1 MSKIID
7 KIVKWGVERSICQ
20 QLPDPNGFISN
31 IVEELS
37 ELKTAT
43 KNKDWG
49 EQVDSIND
57 ILVFCMTELPK
68 YGVDPKESLKETFK
82 EINSRTGEWVEE
94 LQKWQKYTTDEAKAL
109 WYKANYENALIKPK
123 RAKTETPKVEGI
135 GVNPK
140 AEAAPMDG
148 YDYLKHLGLIGG
160 DVIRDFNVGASN
172 YASHV
177 IQPWSIWLDYG
188 LNAWDADIIKRVLRK
203 KESDGRI
210 LDYEKIIHICQERI
224 RQLTTGGN

>member
-1 MSKIID
+1 MKIIN
-7 KIVKWGVERSICQ
+7 KIVNWGIERSICQ

-49 EQVDSIND
+49 EQVDAIDD
-57 ILVFCMTELPK
+57 IVVFCLTELPK
-68 YGVDPKESLKETFK
+68 YGVDPKKALKETFK
-82 EINSRTGEWVEE
+82 EINSRTGEWSEE

-109 WYKANYENALIKPK
+109 WYKADYNKALSKPK
-123 RAKTETPKVEGI
+123 IETPSKPKDKIPKVEDT
-135 GVNPK
+135 
-140 AEAAPMDG
+140 PMDG
-148 YDYLKHLGLIGG
+148 YGYLKHLGLIGSNA
-160 DVIRDFNVGASN
+160 IRDFNVGASN
-172 YASHV
+172 YAQHV
-177 IQPWSIWLDYG
+177 IQPWAVWQDYN
-188 LNAWDADIIKRVLRK
+188 LNPWDADIIKRVLRT
-203 KESDGRI
+203 KETDGRI